1 MNDAALTESVI
12 PVMRERSCAICGTKA
27 QHSWMKADVDF
38 AALDGFAFASRKLPE
53 YMHFD
58 LALCRDCDL
67 VFANAV
73 PPLDW
78 FQSSYR
84 EAQFDAENESQYA
97 AQTYAN
103 ELKKLLPQISGR
115 CAALDIGAGDGAF
128 VAALVAAGFEEVIG
142 VEPSVEPV
150 KRAAPNIRQFL
161 RNDFFRKEDFEE
173 NSFDL
178 ITCFQTLEHLENPL
192 ELCQSA
198 FQLLRPGGVLMTVA
212 HDFRA
217 PLARFLGK
225 KSPIYDI
232 EHLQLFSTK
241 SMACLYQKIGF
252 SDVKVQS
259 LRNAYPL
266 SYWLRLIPLPQKIKK
281 SLLPVVASSALGKT
295 LISAKVGN
303 LLAVGTKKI

>member
-1 MNDAALTESVI
+1 MSAVSPPA
-12 PVMRERSCAICGTKA
+12 MYERGCAICGVKA
-27 QHSWMKADVDF
+27 HQSWMKAEVDF

-58 LALCRDCDL
+58 LALCPECDL

-73 PPLDW
+73 PDTAW

-84 EAQFDAENESQYA
+84 DAQFDAENESKYA

-103 ELKKLLPQISGR
+103 EVKKFLK
-115 CAALDIGAGDGAF
+115 
-128 VAALVAAGFEEVIG
+128 
-142 VEPSVEPV
+142 
-150 KRAAPNIRQFL
+150 
-161 RNDFFRKEDFEE
+161 NDFFRKEDFEE
-173 NSFDL
+173 TTFDL
-178 ITCFQTLEHLENPL
+178 ITCFQTLEHLDSPL
-192 ELCQSA
+192 ELCNA
-198 FQLLRPGGVLMTVA
+198 VYDLLRPGGMFVTVV

-232 EHLQLFSTK
+232 EHLQLFSPK
-241 SMACLYQKIGF
+241 SMTSLYQKVGF
-252 SDVKVQS
+252 SDVSVQS

-266 SYWLRLIPLPQKIKK
+266 SYWLRLMPLPKIIKYR
-281 SLLPVVASSALGKT
+281 LLSTITSSSFGNR

-303 LLAVGTKKI
+303 LLAVGIKRS

>member
-1 MNDAALTESVI
+1 MSAVSPPA
-12 PVMRERSCAICGTKA
+12 MYERGCAICGVKA
-27 QHSWMKADVDF
+27 HQSWMKAEVDF

-58 LALCRDCDL
+58 LALCPECDL

-73 PPLDW
+73 PDTAW

-84 EAQFDAENESQYA
+84 DAQFDAENESKYA

-103 ELKKLLPQISGR
+103 EIKKLLPILSHRQS
-115 CAALDIGAGDGAF
+115 ALDIGAGDGAF
-128 VAALVAAGFEEVIG
+128 VASLLDAGFANVIG

-150 KRAAPNIRQFL
+150 KRAAPKVKHFL
-161 RNDFFRKEDFEE
+161 KNDFFRKEDFEE
-173 NSFDL
+173 NTFDL
-178 ITCFQTLEHLENPL
+178 ITCFQTLEHLDSPL
-192 ELCQSA
+192 ELCNA
-198 FQLLRPGGVLMTVA
+198 VYDLLRPGGMFVTVV

-232 EHLQLFSTK
+232 EHLQLFSPK
-241 SMACLYQKIGF
+241 SMTSLYQKVGF
-252 SDVKVQS
+252 SDVSVQS

-266 SYWLRLIPLPQKIKK
+266 SYWLRLMPLPKIIKYR
-281 SLLPVVASSALGKT
+281 LLSTITSSSFGNR

-303 LLAVGTKKI
+303 LLAVGIKRS

>member
-1 MNDAALTESVI
+1 MSAVSPPA
-12 PVMRERSCAICGTKA
+12 MYERGCAICGVKA
-27 QHSWMKADVDF
+27 HQSWMKAEVDF

-58 LALCRDCDL
+58 LALCPECDL

-73 PPLDW
+73 PDTAW

-84 EAQFDAENESQYA
+84 DAQFDAENESKYA

-103 ELKKLLPQISGR
+103 EIKKLLPILSHRQS
-115 CAALDIGAGDGAF
+115 ALDIGAGDGAF
-128 VAALVAAGFEEVIG
+128 VASLLDAGFANVIG

-150 KRAAPNIRQFL
+150 KRAAPKVKHFL
-161 RNDFFRKEDFEE
+161 KYD
-173 NSFDL
+173 
-178 ITCFQTLEHLENPL
+178 
-192 ELCQSA
+192 
-198 FQLLRPGGVLMTVA
+198 LLRPGGMFVTVV

-232 EHLQLFSTK
+232 EHLQLFSPK
-241 SMACLYQKIGF
+241 SMTSLYQKVGF
-252 SDVKVQS
+252 SDVSVQS

-266 SYWLRLIPLPQKIKK
+266 SYWLRLMPLPKIIKYR
-281 SLLPVVASSALGKT
+281 LLSTITSSSFGNR

-303 LLAVGTKKI
+303 LLVVGIKRS